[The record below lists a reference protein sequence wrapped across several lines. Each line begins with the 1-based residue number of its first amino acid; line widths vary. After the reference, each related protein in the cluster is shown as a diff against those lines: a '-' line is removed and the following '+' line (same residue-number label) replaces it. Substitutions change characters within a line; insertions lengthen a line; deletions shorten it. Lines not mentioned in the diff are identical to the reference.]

1 MSLTETRPAPER
13 RQLLTASAPDNRV
26 FTVFAGGERFGMPVA
41 CVQTVF
47 RIDSMTPVPLAPK
60 AIVGLINL
68 RGRIVTALSLRCRL
82 GMDASPLQ
90 EMLAIG
96 IEHRGEA
103 VALVVDEAGDV
114 INLPEN
120 GLIPTPRHMSGA
132 RARLVQAVYRL
143 DSDMISILDMTAVFD
158 LGQNAL
164 AAA

>member
-1 MSLTETRPAPER
+1 MSLTEPRPALER
-13 RQLLTASAPDNRV
+13 RAPLLTALPDNRV
-26 FTVFAGGERFGMPVA
+26 FTVLAGGERFGVPVT

-47 RIDSMTPVPLAPK
+47 RIDAMTPVPLAPK
-60 AIVGLINL
+60 AIIGLINL
-68 RGRIVTALSLRCRL
+68 RGRIVTAVSLRRRL
-82 GMDASPLQ
+82 GMERSPLL
-90 EMLAIG
+90 EILAIG
-96 IEHRGEA
+96 IEHNGEA

>member
-1 MSLTETRPAPER
+1 MSLSQTHPAPER
-13 RQLLTASAPDNRV
+13 RQPLTTAVPDNRV
-26 FTVFAGGERFGMPVA
+26 FTVLAGGERFGMPVA

-47 RIDSMTPVPLAPK
+47 RIDSMTPVPLAAK

-68 RGRIVTALSLRCRL
+68 RGRIVTAVSLRSRL
-82 GMDASPLQ
+82 GMESSPFK

-96 IEHRGEA
+96 IEHNGEA

-120 GLIPTPRHMSGA
+120 GFIPTPRHMSAA
-132 RARLVQAVYRL
+132 RARLVQSVYRL
-143 DSDMISILDMTAVFD
+143 DTGMISILDMPAVFD
-158 LGQNAL
+158 LGRNAL